1 MSFSAAGGAQ
11 SPARR
16 LCFSRGAGF
25 AEKSAKILREGL
37 FFWAGIWY
45 DKEHGFP
52 LPTKIA
58 KAIFVGALSRGGA
71 NFASRSLFSR
81 LAKFAPLRRGGKGEG
96 AKGVSAI

>member
-45 DKEHGFP
+45 DKEHGLP
-52 LPTKIA
+52 YPTKIA
-58 KAIFVGALSRGGA
+58 KAIFVGALVAAEQILQAARYSRG
-71 NFASRSLFSR
+71 FA
-81 LAKFAPLRRGGKGEG
+81 
-96 AKGVSAI
+96 